1 MTSSDIRA
9 RVDSFWLNS
18 LEAELL
24 GCIALAL
31 ADIADTLE
39 EISRLLRQAPGHL
52 DLRDHSDAGFTREL
66 QPT

>member
-1 MTSSDIRA
+1 MTSEEVRA

-31 ADIADTLE
+31 ADIADSLE
-39 EISRLLRQAPGHL
+39 DISKLLRTTPSHS
-52 DLRDHSDAGFTREL
+52 DLRVNSDAPLTREL